1 LGLIFL
7 VKNKQFETVSL
18 LSSGVTME
26 FTEKRT
32 LKILAALLLLAAII
46 QPIYTL
52 LYQAA
57 PEVNRQILWRLE
69 ALIFVLM
76 AAFAGAAMVTSD
88 KRYALGFSAI
98 AFSTALNVTQVG
110 IGLLQFGPFRAA
122 SQASEALGP
131 VAFSVVAL
139 SFFLYN
145 AAKVLLG
152 LAAIVFGLALKKD
165 GNSVLGLL
173 AVITGVVALVAN
185 ALVMMFGIQGF
196 VPRPLAGGSGVVAT
210 LFLALC
216 LFGLAKK
223 EST

>member
-1 LGLIFL
+1 
-7 VKNKQFETVSL
+7 
-18 LSSGVTME
+18 M
-26 FTEKRT
+26 
-32 LKILAALLLLAAII
+32 
-46 QPIYTL
+46 
-52 LYQAA
+52 
-57 PEVNRQILWRLE
+57 
-69 ALIFVLM
+69 
-76 AAFAGAAMVTSD
+76 
-88 KRYALGFSAI
+88 
-98 AFSTALNVTQVG
+98 TQVG

-223 EST
+223 ENA

>member
-1 LGLIFL
+1 MELTQ
-7 VKNKQFETVSL
+7 KNTI
-18 LSSGVTME
+18 
-26 FTEKRT
+26 
-32 LKILAALLLLAAII
+32 KILAILLFLAVII

-52 LYQAA
+52 LYQMA
-57 PEVNRQILWRLE
+57 PDVDRQILWRLE

-98 AFSTALNVTQVG
+98 AFSTVLNVSQVG

-122 SQASEALGP
+122 SQANEALGP

-145 AAKVLLG
+145 AAKLLLA
-152 LAAIVFGLALKKD
+152 LAAIVFGLAKKKE
-165 GNSVLGLL
+165 GKNLLGLL
-173 AVITGVVALVAN
+173 TIIAGIVALVAN

-216 LFGLAKK
+216 LFSLGSKDAA
-223 EST
+223 ET

>member
-1 LGLIFL
+1 
-7 VKNKQFETVSL
+7 
-18 LSSGVTME
+18 ME
-26 FTEKRT
+26 FTQKNSIKT
-32 LKILAALLLLAAII
+32 LAILILLAAII

-52 LYQAA
+52 LYQMA
-57 PEVNRQILWRLE
+57 PDVDRKILWRLE

-88 KRYALGFSAI
+88 KRYALGFSAV
-98 AFSTALNVTQVG
+98 AFSTVLNVSQVG
-110 IGLLQFGPFRAA
+110 IGLLNFGPFREA
-122 SQASEALGP
+122 SQAYDKLGSMS
-131 VAFSVVAL
+131 FSVIAL

-152 LAAIVFGLALKKD
+152 LAAIVFGMAIKKE
-165 GNSVLGLL
+165 GKNILGLL
-173 AVITGVVALVAN
+173 AIITGVVALVAN

-223 EST
+223 ESA